1 MDNITNERLNAL
13 DEKKHTSTASSLR
26 KRWLL
31 RAKAFGAQYIE
42 FQSSGSIVDTCAPAS
57 HQWNRLKD
65 IVNSSGGLDEFVV
78 AIVLY
83 QSRPEQ
89 HLSEYDVEMELVAN
103 LVSRHAYKLIH
114 EQYDYALHRFFYSYY
129 EALPVILF
137 MKHKK
142 EGNNSLN
149 EPSIEYS
156 IHKQNWQ
163 CSCLF
168 MRTRL
173 LPCRHIFSS
182 GKIWRG
188 TLLTAKLINKRWL
201 LSALKHNESDIPP
214 AATPFRVESLV
225 SGRTSQPWDRK
236 YREAQ
241 TTTNEICSSMSEL
254 AMREYKYAK
263 GFGMRGNSFEAKRF
277 DEIVR

>member
-1 MDNITNERLNAL
+1 MDNITNKRLNAL
-13 DEKKHTSTASSLR
+13 DEKKHTSKESSRR
-26 KRWLL
+26 KRL
-31 RAKAFGAQYIE
+31 RGFDRLTMLHTKHWGTVHRALIE
-42 FQSSGSIVDTCAPAS
+42 LDIFWKQLKKIVSSSM
-57 HQWNRLKD
+57 
-65 IVNSSGGLDEFVV
+65 GLDEFVV

-83 QSRPEQ
+83 QSRAEQ
-89 HLSEYDVEMELVAN
+89 LLKYDVEMELVAN
-103 LVSRHAYKLIH
+103 LVSRHACKLIH
-114 EQYDYALHRFFYSYY
+114 EQYDYALHRASYSYY

-137 MKHKK
+137 IKHKK
-142 EGNNSLN
+142 EGNDSLN

-168 MRTRL
+168 ISSRL

-201 LSALKHNESDIPP
+201 LSALKHNASDIPR

-225 SGRTSQPWDRK
+225 SRRTSQPWDRK
-236 YREAQ
+236 YREKQ
-241 TTTNEICSSMSEL
+241 TIANGICTSMSEL
-254 AMREYKYAK
+254 GMREQ
-263 GFGMRGNSFEAKRF
+263 
-277 DEIVR
+277 